1 MSRESGYIA
10 FISYSHS
17 DNVDRGRKW
26 ADWLKRG
33 IEKYRIP
40 RDLVGD
46 ETEDGEVPS
55 RMPEVFLDKSDLP
68 AGGELNEKLE
78 EALKKSRFLLVICS
92 PHAARSHYVDLE
104 IACFERTHDW
114 RRVIPIVIDGRR

>member
-1 MSRESGYIA
+1 MSRGSGYIA

-78 EALKKSRFLLVICS
+78 EALKILGDIS
-92 PHAARSHYVDLE
+92 
-104 IACFERTHDW
+104 
-114 RRVIPIVIDGRR
+114 IVILFQNVCGNWLTILIIFSEWWT